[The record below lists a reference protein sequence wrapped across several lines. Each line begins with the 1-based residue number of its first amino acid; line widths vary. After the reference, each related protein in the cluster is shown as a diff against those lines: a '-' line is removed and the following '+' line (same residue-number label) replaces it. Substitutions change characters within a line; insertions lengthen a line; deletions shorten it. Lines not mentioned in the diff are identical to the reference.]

1 MPTERQ
7 TVATQAGL
15 ASDKKLG
22 YDGGE
27 SSIGKSAESPGP
39 VMSSGSSRTALISS
53 AIGRLSHGVGRW
65 SRHGLNLLFPPRCA
79 YCDAEL
85 CHPGDDDLL
94 MCDRCRGALGPDDW
108 AYCLRCGAQASP
120 GEPAPESCDMC
131 RSARLKFDTVVSMG
145 AYRSELGRA
154 VLRMKQPAG
163 DLLSAA
169 IGRLYRLRRGADLAA
184 LSPDVVVPVPMFW
197 ARRLARGTN
206 SPDILAECLARH
218 LSVPLVQGMLVRCRN
233 TLPQASLKPGP
244 RFANVRQAFRLR
256 AGYDFEGMRVV
267 LVDDILTTGATAS
280 EIAGLLKR
288 AGASLVAVAV
298 AARGVGDRS
307 F

>member
-1 MPTERQ
+1 MGERRGHQHVGDRLTPRPVCAPAQTFFDGHGSWGGSEFTAAGLRGQHRAPRRSESRSVPTERQ

-94 MCDRCRGALGPDDW
+94 RGDRCRGALGPDDW

-184 LSPDVVVPVPMFW
+184 LS
-197 ARRLARGTN
+197 
-206 SPDILAECLARH
+206 
-218 LSVPLVQGMLVRCRN
+218 
-233 TLPQASLKPGP
+233 
-244 RFANVRQAFRLR
+244 
-256 AGYDFEGMRVV
+256 
-267 LVDDILTTGATAS
+267 
-280 EIAGLLKR
+280 
-288 AGASLVAVAV
+288 
-298 AARGVGDRS
+298 
-307 F
+307 